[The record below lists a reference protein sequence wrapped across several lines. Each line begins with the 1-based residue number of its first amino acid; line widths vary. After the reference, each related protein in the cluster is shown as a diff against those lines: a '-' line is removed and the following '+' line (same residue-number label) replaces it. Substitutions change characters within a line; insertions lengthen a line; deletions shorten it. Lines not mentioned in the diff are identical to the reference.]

1 MELGNKQI
9 VILTLD
15 GVEYGI
21 DMDRVSNI
29 EKPFEMY
36 KVPGVPPY
44 IEGISDIRG
53 KVHTIINLRKKF
65 GLPVKDMGEET
76 RIIVT
81 EVHSSLVGLLVDSA
95 SSIITVDEE
104 NIETCE
110 GHLDGTY
117 PEYVKKFIRGMVRT
131 PAGYILMLDPDLL
144 ALED

>member
-1 MELGNKQI
+1 MGSRQI

-53 KVHTIINLRKKF
+53 KVHTIINLRKRF

-95 SSIITVDEE
+95 SSIMTVDEE
-104 NIETCE
+104 SIGTCE
-110 GHLDGTY
+110 GDSDGTY
-117 PEYVKKFIRGMVRT
+117 QEYAKKFIRGMVRT
-131 PAGYILMLDPDLL
+131 PAGYIPMLDPGLL
-144 ALED
+144 ALQD